1 MQLQVSGQQ
10 VDVTPALRSH
20 VESKLDGIAKLFDN
34 VTSLNVVLSVE
45 KLMHKVDATLSAA
58 GRVLHATANEAD
70 MYASI
75 DVVFGKL
82 ESQLRKHKEKVT
94 SHHQAQARK
103 ERYA

>member
-20 VESKLDGIAKLFDN
+20 VESKLNGIDKLFDN
-34 VTSLNVVLSVE
+34 VTSLNVVLSIE
-45 KLMHKVDATLSAA
+45 KLMHRVDATLAAA
-58 GRVLHATANEAD
+58 GRVLHANASEGD

-75 DVVFGKL
+75 DVVFDKL

-94 SHHQAQARK
+94 DHHQAKARK